1 MLGLDIIFGAV
12 TGLLGN
18 GITAWTNYKMQKIK
32 NAHDIVLIEKET
44 EAMVIEAE
52 ANIQIEKSRIEGE
65 VELTEAGTFLEG
77 IKQGN
82 KQTFSEKWID
92 KLFSVEGWVRYI
104 SIPVAVLIAFL
115 FGMVDFLKA
124 LMRPGLTMYL
134 TGCTT
139 WITYMAWEIMQKYG
153 TAITSAQAVEIFDQ
167 VTSIIIYL
175 TVSSVTWW
183 FGDRRTAKF
192 LMRLNDGNKK
202 G

>member
-1 MLGLDIIFGAV
+1 MLGLDIVFGAI

-32 NAHDIVLIEKET
+32 NNHDVVMVKLET
-44 EAMVIEAE
+44 EAMIEE
-52 ANIQIEKSRIEGE
+52 AK
-65 VELTEAGTFLEG
+65 A
-77 IKQGN
+77 
-82 KQTFSEKWID
+82 SEKWID
-92 KLFSVEGWVRYI
+92 KLFSVEGWIKYI

-153 TAITSAQAVEIFDQ
+153 TEITSIQAVDLFDQ

-202 G
+202 

>member
-1 MLGLDIIFGAV
+1 MLGLDILFGAF
-12 TGLLGN
+12 TGLLGT
-18 GITAWTNYKMQKIK
+18 GITAFTNYKMQKIK
-32 NAHDIVLIEKET
+32 NSHDIVLIKAET
-44 EAMVIEAE
+44 EAMKIEAE
-52 ANIQIEKSRIEGE
+52 ANIQIEKARIEGE
-65 VELTEAGTFLEG
+65 VELTEASTFLEG

-92 KLFSVEGWVRYI
+92 KLFSVEGWVKYI

-124 LMRPGLTMYL
+124 LMRPGLTAYL

-139 WITYMAWEIMQKYG
+139 WITIMAWDIMEKYG
-153 TAITSAQAVEIFDQ
+153 TAMTSIQAIAIFDQ

-192 LMRLNDGNKK
+192 LMRLDDGNKK

>member
-1 MLGLDIIFGAV
+1 MLGLDVLLGAV
-12 TGLLGN
+12 TGLFG
-18 GITAWTNYKMQKIK
+18 TALTSWTNFKMQKVK
-32 NAHDIVLIEKET
+32 NSHEVDMVKLETTAMIE
-44 EAMVIEAE
+44 EAK
-52 ANIQIEKSRIEGE
+52 ANIQIEKARIEGE
-65 VELTEAGTFLEG
+65 VELTEASTFLEG

-92 KLFSVEGWVRYI
+92 KLFAVESWLKYI
-104 SIPVAVLIAFL
+104 SIPVAVFIAFL

-124 LMRPGLTMYL
+124 LMRPGLTVYL

-139 WITYMAWEIMQKYG
+139 WITIMAWDIMQKYG
-153 TAITSAQAVEIFDQ
+153 TELTSAQAIDIFTQ

-192 LMRLNDGNKK
+192 LMRLDDGNKK
-202 G
+202 E

>member
-32 NAHDIVLIEKET
+32 NNHDVVMVKLET
-44 EAMVIEAE
+44 EAMIEEAK
-52 ANIQIEKSRIEGE
+52 ANIQIEKARIEGE

-92 KLFSVEGWVRYI
+92 KLFSVEGWIKYI

-139 WITYMAWEIMQKYG
+139 WITYMAWNILEQYG
-153 TAITSAQAVEIFDQ
+153 TAITSVQAVEIFDQ

>member
-1 MLGLDIIFGAV
+1 MLGLDIVFGAV

-18 GITAWTNYKMQKIK
+18 GITAWTNYKMQKVK
-32 NAHDIVLIEKET
+32 NAHDIVLIKAET
-44 EAMVIEAE
+44 EAMKIEAE

-92 KLFSVEGWVRYI
+92 KLFSVEGWVKFI

-153 TAITSAQAVEIFDQ
+153 TEITSIQAMDLFDQ